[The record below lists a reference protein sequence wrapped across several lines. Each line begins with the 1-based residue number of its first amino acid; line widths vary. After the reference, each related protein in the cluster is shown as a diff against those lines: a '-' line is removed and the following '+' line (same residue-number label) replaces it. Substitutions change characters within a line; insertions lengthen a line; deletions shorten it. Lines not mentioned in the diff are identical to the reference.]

1 MAPVKLRVGVPRE
14 LIEHDRGTGDERVW
28 REVLARL
35 GGLADVHPL
44 GARRG
49 LRRMRC
55 DVVLASGHRDLP
67 RDLDAPLVV
76 QVHEAPWDDAAQ
88 RRLLAPEFVAP
99 MRARGE
105 AAVRAACRVL
115 TAARSARREIAAAYG
130 LTEERIDVV
139 PHGVDPERFHPG
151 IAGGRELVA
160 RARGGAPA
168 PYVLFVSA
176 LHPRKNSGALREA
189 MAGLARRGLPHVLV
203 LAGVSAL
210 DRADPG
216 ELEAAATAELPGAP
230 GRVVR
235 IVKPADADVA
245 ALMAGASAFCLPSL
259 GEGFGLTA
267 LEAMASGTPVVVSDR
282 GALPEVVGEAGL
294 CVAPEPAA
302 LEEALARVLTDPALA
317 ARLTAAGRERA
328 AGLTWSRTAEGWLAS
343 LERAAAAA
351 R

>member
-1 MAPVKLRVGVPRE
+1 MAPVRLRVGVPRE

-44 GARRG
+44 G
-49 LRRMRC
+49 
-55 DVVLASGHRDLP
+55 
-67 RDLDAPLVV
+67 
-76 QVHEAPWDDAAQ
+76 AQ

-151 IAGGRELVA
+151 IPGGRELVA

-203 LAGVSAL
+203 LAGASAL

-328 AGLTWSRTAEGWLAS
+328 AGLTWTRTAEGWLAS